1 MIFDKEGTTTVVFQ
15 EKTSLKVF
23 LKNLNDAYPKLKDD
37 HIILNL
43 FTYEN
48 LTANDVLEFLQ
59 ISQRHNGQ
67 GKSFVLVTNKVSF
80 DEVPD
85 EIKVVPTVQEAKD
98 YIEMEEIERD
108 LGKIS
113 NSSETNY
120 SRLLCGD
127 TKSFDKSDKS
137 GF

>member
-108 LGKIS
+108 LGI
-113 NSSETNY
+113 
-120 SRLLCGD
+120 
-127 TKSFDKSDKS
+127 
-137 GF
+137 